1 MKTIVWDVDDVLND
15 LMRTWLECAW
25 VPAHPDCPIGYEQVS
40 ENPPH
45 SILGISLFEYL
56 ASLDEF
62 RLSETARE
70 MAPVPEV
77 LDWFHLHGKPFRHVA
92 LTATPLSAAPAS
104 AAWVMSRFG
113 WWIRS
118 FHVVPSPREGK
129 QIPVYD
135 RSKEDFLRWWSRIDI
150 LVDDNP
156 LNISSAQALG
166 LQVVLIPRPWNKSQV
181 TLAEALNTLTSLAEE
196 IQPMMRTQKKSRQG

>member
-1 MKTIVWDVDDVLND
+1 M
-15 LMRTWLECAW
+15 A
-25 VPAHPDCPIGYEQVS
+25 
-40 ENPPH
+40 
-45 SILGISLFEYL
+45 EYL
-56 ASLDEF
+56 SSLDDF
-62 RLSETARE
+62 RLSAIARE
-70 MAPVPEV
+70 MAPVPDV
-77 LDWFHLHGKPFRHVA
+77 LAWFQQHGRLFRHVA

-150 LVDDNP
+150 LVDDNS

-166 LQVVLIPRPWNKSQV
+166 LKVVLMPRPWNRAQS
-181 TLAEALNTLTSLAEE
+181 TLSETLNTLTGLA
-196 IQPMMRTQKKSRQG
+196 